1 LRPRRIVATAAA
13 MLMLVGVVLIAD
25 THPLTQAAQKQLW
38 GLGALHHA
46 EFDRKLP
53 ARQKM
58 DLHIGRGGG
67 KLQPEAP
74 VPQLE
79 VPAGFYSGGV
89 EVTVR
94 ADLESMVHCSF
105 DGSIPTRDHERYTHP
120 IALESTTVVRCRAFR
135 GGYQPSDTATR
146 TYFIDAPGELPVLA
160 VTADPTNLWN
170 AYTGIYRN
178 FSERGSEWER
188 DASVEYLPRE
198 NAGSLALSGKLRMH
212 GFYSRTRPKKSL
224 RFYYAAMPTE
234 LHDDE
239 NLLTWSGPSKQRVI
253 IFGARESK
261 VSRDELFQELFSRA
275 GGHAPL
281 SMPVALYINGE
292 YWGIYY
298 VRERIDQ
305 DFLDRHLGPGQYDL
319 LDGQPGEPRALL
331 GDRKHWDETIE
342 FFRSGDFSD
351 PAVFAQA
358 AEWIDIDNFTDY
370 WLFNI
375 YAANRDWPHHN
386 MKMFRRRDSEDGRWR
401 WISWDADGTFNY
413 TGKDL
418 EHDTFAWAT
427 RSSPRH
433 DLRFNNEVGLRDT
446 PDMFESATLFARK
459 LLENP
464 AYRQRFEQRMAELL
478 NGPLSKHAIEP
489 VLDAMHSDIAS
500 DLTADWARWAEPPQT
515 PEQLHEIYRADLD
528 AVRHF
533 VARRPSI
540 VMDDLRDST
549 AR

>member
-1 LRPRRIVATAAA
+1 
-13 MLMLVGVVLIAD
+13 MLVLVGVVLFAD

-38 GLGALHHA
+38 GLGTLHHA

-74 VPQLE
+74 VPLLE
-79 VPAGFYSGGV
+79 VPAGLYSGAL
-89 EVTVR
+89 EITVR
-94 ADLESMVHCSF
+94 ADPESTVHCSF
-105 DGSIPTRDHERYTHP
+105 DGSIPTRDHDRYTIP
-120 IALESTTVVRCRAFR
+120 ITLERTTVVRCRAFR
-135 GGYQPSDTATR
+135 RGYQPSDTATR
-146 TYFIDAPGELPVLA
+146 TYIIDAPGALPALA
-160 VTADPTNLWN
+160 VTVDPTNLWN

-178 FSERGSEWER
+178 FNERGSEWER
-188 DASVEYLPRE
+188 DAAVEYLPRE
-198 NAGSLALSGKLRMH
+198 NAESLALAGKLRVH

-224 RFYYAAMPTE
+224 RFYYAALPSE

-239 NLLTWSGPSKQRVI
+239 NPLTWSGPSKERVI

-275 GGHAPL
+275 GGYAPL
-281 SMPVALYINGE
+281 SMPVALYLNGE

-298 VRERIDQ
+298 VRERVDQ
-305 DFLDRHLGPGQYDL
+305 DFLDRHMGLGQYDL
-319 LDGQPGEPRALL
+319 LDGQAGKPRVLI
-331 GDRKHWDETIE
+331 GDRKHWDKTIE
-342 FFRSGDFSD
+342 FFRNGDLSD

-358 AEWIDIDNFTDY
+358 AELIDIDNFTDY

-386 MKMFRRRDSEDGRWR
+386 MKMFRRRDGEDGRWR
-401 WISWDADGTFNY
+401 WISWDADGTFNF

-427 RSSPRH
+427 RSSLRH

-446 PDMFESATLFARK
+446 PDMFESSTLFVRK

-478 NGPLSKHAIEP
+478 NGPLSKHAIAP
-489 VLDAMHSDIAS
+489 VLDAMHSDIAA
-500 DLTADWARWAEPPQT
+500 DLTADWTRWAEPPQT
-515 PEQLHEIYRADLD
+515 PEQLRDVYAADLD

-533 VARRPSI
+533 VARRPST
-540 VMDDLRDST
+540 VTEQLRRSQRGDQGS
-549 AR
+549 